1 MVLENEV
8 SLVMIGLSLLIT
20 IVATVNYGEVGGP
33 ATACIFVKS

>member
-1 MVLENEV
+1 MVKNEV

-20 IVATVNYGEVGGP
+20 IVATVYCGEVGGP